1 MELGGNK
8 VTSLNRKIKKTFIA
22 TSKYYF
28 YNHYNLKKNE
38 RIVLPKN
45 TNFTVFVLNCKNDS
59 FIKMGKKK
67 SELRNI
73 HVYILKSMKNC
84 RR

>member
-45 TNFTVFVLNCKNDS
+45 TNFTVFVLNCKN
-59 FIKMGKKK
+59 
-67 SELRNI
+67 
-73 HVYILKSMKNC
+73 
-84 RR
+84 